1 VLEKGADS
9 KRDHQE
15 IEVEVEVEQGKAQL
29 QEIKKK
35 DQPEREPF
43 PQINIC
49 TRTDVVKEVF
59 SFEPSQPTGFYIP
72 DHVDP
77 SNSMDLFKL
86 FFDEIHL

>member
-1 VLEKGADS
+1 MLEKGADS

-49 TRTDVVKEVF
+49 TRTDVV
-59 SFEPSQPTGFYIP
+59 TGFYIP